1 MSISYRGP
9 SLGKGEPYGTIPNSG
24 HHHWVE
30 YDYGRGGNRQI
41 AVTAR
46 VSSDHLSKDFK
57 NVNAPVTLGQ
67 NDATWMAKLRSEASS
82 RLPETPMPTEREE
95 IWRYLDLG
103 FDPAFDTA
111 PTEPGEPASGSD
123 VMLDAWGGSVIT
135 VVDGFALDGAK
146 TVATTDRPPVLGVGD
161 DLFSTAFDALTPG
174 AVLID
179 GDILGDPVFV
189 DVQTSGAAT
198 TFPGVHVDVPPGSE
212 ASVVIRLRSNSD
224 EPAVVVP
231 RITGNVGDNA
241 RLALTVVQDWNYK
254 TRAMGR
260 AVVDVGRDAGLT
272 LSEVGLGAKIG
283 RLHLDV
289 NFVGNGSWGK
299 IYGVYF
305 GEEDQTLDYRYFMN
319 HIGRNTRS
327 DMFLKGAVEDEAL
340 SVFTG
345 MIRIETTGVKTEAY
359 QTNRNLILSDGAKAQ
374 SVPNLEILAND
385 VQCGHGSSMGPLDHD
400 QKYYLMSRGLTP
412 ESADRLQV
420 RGFFTEV
427 VSEIP
432 QQELQEY
439 IGERVISK
447 YLTAQE
453 EGRL

>member
-1 MSISYRGP
+1 
-9 SLGKGEPYGTIPNSG
+9 LGY
-24 HHHWVE
+24 
-30 YDYGRGGNRQI
+30 
-41 AVTAR
+41 
-46 VSSDHLSKDFK
+46 LSKDLI
-57 NVNAPVTLGQ
+57 VNAPATLGQ

-82 RLPETPMPTEREE
+82 RLPDTPMPSEREE
-95 IWRYLDLG
+95 IWRYIDLG

-111 PTEPGEPASGSD
+111 PTGPGRPATDAD
-123 VMLDAWGGSVIT
+123 VMLDAWSGTVVT
-135 VVDGFALDGAK
+135 VVDGFAMDE
-146 TVATTDRPPVLGVGD
+146 VATIASTDTPVLPVGD

-179 GDILGDPVFV
+179 RALLSEPVFV
-189 DVQTSGAAT
+189 DVQNTGTAT
-198 TFPGVHVDVPPGSE
+198 TFPGVHVDVPGGSE
-212 ASVVIRLRSNSD
+212 ASVVIRLRSTTE

-231 RITGNVGDNA
+231 RITAKVGDNA
-241 RLALTVVQDWNYK
+241 RLALTVVQDWNYQ

-260 AVVDVGRDAGLT
+260 AVIDVGRDAGLT

-289 NFVGNGSWGK
+289 NFVGYGSWGK

-327 DMFLKGAVEDEAL
+327 DMFLKGAVEDHAL

-345 MIRIETTGVKTEAY
+345 MIRIETTGIKTEAY
-359 QTNRNLILSDGAKAQ
+359 QTNRNLILSDGARAQ

-427 VSEIP
+427 VREIP
-432 QQELQEY
+432 QKELQGY
-439 IGERVISK
+439 LGERVISK

>member
-1 MSISYRGP
+1 MFSNTAMVVTGVFGP
-9 SLGKGEPYGTIPNSG
+9 ESPVPLEKF
-24 HHHWVE
+24 
-30 YDYGRGGNRQI
+30 
-41 AVTAR
+41 
-46 VSSDHLSKDFK
+46 SKDLI
-57 NVNAPVTLGQ
+57 VNLPATLGQ
-67 NDATWMAKLRSEASS
+67 NDATWMAELRSEASS
-82 RLPETPMPTEREE
+82 RLSETAMPSEREE

-111 PTEPGEPASGSD
+111 PSEPGRSADGPDAL
-123 VMLDAWGGSVIT
+123 LDLWKGTVIS
-135 VVDGFALDGAK
+135 VVDGFAMNGAR
-146 TVATTDRPPVLGVGD
+146 TVAVSENPPSLAVGE

-179 GDILGDPVFV
+179 REVLEQPVFV
-189 DVQTSGAAT
+189 DVQATGGRT
-198 TFPGVHVDVPPGSE
+198 TFPGVHVDVPAGSD
-212 ASVVIRLRSNSD
+212 ASVVIRLRSTSD
-224 EPAVVVP
+224 EASVVVP
-231 RITGNVGDNA
+231 RITGTVGDNA
-241 RLALTVVQDWNYK
+241 RLSLTIVQDWNYQ

-260 AVVDVGRDAGLT
+260 AVIELARDAGLT

-327 DMFLKGAVEDEAL
+327 DMFLKGAVEDQAL

-345 MIRIETTGVKTEAY
+345 LIRIETTGVKTEAY
-359 QTNRNLILSDGAKAQ
+359 QTNRNLILSEGARAQ

-427 VSEIP
+427 VNQIP
-432 QQELQEY
+432 HKELQPY
-439 IGERVISK
+439 LAERVISK
-447 YLTAQE
+447 YLTAQQ